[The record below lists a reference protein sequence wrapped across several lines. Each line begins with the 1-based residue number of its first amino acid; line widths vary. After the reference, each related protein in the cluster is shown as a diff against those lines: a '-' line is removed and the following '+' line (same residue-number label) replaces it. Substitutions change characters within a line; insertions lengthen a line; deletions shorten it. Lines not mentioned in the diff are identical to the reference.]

1 MSEPR
6 KINSSRQINSNV
18 ENHQMASSYTEI
30 AFQSAAVAQNQ
41 NKNQNKQKHINNV
54 EDVNDDVSFDEDD
67 KDEEE
72 NDGEEDDDEVSST
85 TNPNNEKINDCL
97 MERFDQMNNGSNE
110 LYGNNNY
117 GNKIKHKIR
126 PATLFYDKSFPYDLE
141 GTVRREGDMTHY
153 VAENLEYKIKL
164 ASPVAKREMNQQMC
178 SSKNSTPSTSTGII
192 QKHFLQSQL
201 AQIDSNVLSDIEI
214 DAQYLAASVD
224 NLTENL
230 YNLLHS
236 ISSITAD
243 NVEIHKNSVNKLT
256 DSMDSNIKCM
266 YTIMA
271 KTEEISNSMKPTE
284 QLALRIREIKRL
296 VDMLENSL

>member
-1 MSEPR
+1 MSESETKSIKSNR
-6 KINSSRQINSNV
+6 NKNSTAEDN
-18 ENHQMASSYTEI
+18 EMATSYTEI
-30 AFQSAAVAQNQ
+30 AYQLASVGQNRH
-41 NKNQNKQKHINNV
+41 KNHMH
-54 EDVNDDVSFDEDD
+54 DDVEQDQDQDDDDVDEDD
-67 KDEEE
+67 IVDDEG
-72 NDGEEDDDEVSST
+72 DDDDERSSA
-85 TNPNNEKINDCL
+85 TNPNSDNLNKDGSI
-97 MERFDQMNNGSNE
+97 ERLACNG
-110 LYGNNNY
+110 NNY
-117 GNKIKHKIR
+117 GSQTRQQKR
-126 PATLFYDKSFPYDLE
+126 PATLVCDKSFPYDLE
-141 GTVRREGDMTHY
+141 GTVRREGDMTHF

-164 ASPVAKREMNQQMC
+164 SSPVTKQMNHQNF
-178 SSKNSTPSTSTGII
+178 SSKNSTPSTSTSIL

-201 AQIDSNVLSDIEI
+201 AQIDSSVLSDIEI

-236 ISSITAD
+236 VSSITAD

-271 KTEEISNSMKPTE
+271 KTEEISKSMKPTE

>member
-1 MSEPR
+1 MSESK
-6 KINSSRQINSNV
+6 KIHINRQKANTEDN
-18 ENHQMASSYTEI
+18 QMAASYTEI
-30 AFQSAAVAQNQ
+30 AFLSSNRNINNQ
-41 NKNQNKQKHINNV
+41 TKQK
-54 EDVNDDVSFDEDD
+54 DDTAGDDYVDGDDLDDEPEEDEDD
-67 KDEEE
+67 D
-72 NDGEEDDDEVSST
+72 NRSSST
-85 TNPNNEKINDCL
+85 NRNNANDLNRCSTKRLNQINDI
-97 MERFDQMNNGSNE
+97 RQ
-110 LYGNNNY
+110 
-117 GNKIKHKIR
+117 HKR
-126 PATLFYDKSFPYDLE
+126 PVTLLCDKSFPYDLE
-141 GTVRREGDMTHY
+141 GTVHREGDMTHF
-153 VAENLEYKIKL
+153 VTQNLEYKIKL
-164 ASPVAKREMNQQMC
+164 SSPISKREMNQANF

-192 QKHFLQSQL
+192 PKHFLQSQL

-236 ISSITAD
+236 VSSITAD

-271 KTEEISNSMKPTE
+271 KTEEISKSMKPTE

>member
-1 MSEPR
+1 MSEIDSR
-6 KINSSRQINSNV
+6 KNHNINRQLIPT
-18 ENHQMASSYTEI
+18 ENQMAASYTEI
-30 AFQSAAVAQNQ
+30 AFQSSNRT
-41 NKNQNKQKHINNV
+41 NNPQQLHDD
-54 EDVNDDVSFDEDD
+54 EGNDENNYDDCGDTKPSRKTDSEENNDDSLPQ
-67 KDEEE
+67 
-72 NDGEEDDDEVSST
+72 SSG
-85 TNPNNEKINDCL
+85 DYCGL
-97 MERFDQMNNGSNE
+97 MEQLNRKNGYEFCSNNFDTKPQ
-110 LYGNNNY
+110 
-117 GNKIKHKIR
+117 IR
-126 PATLFYDKSFPYDLE
+126 PATLLCEKAFPYDLE
-141 GTVRREGDMTHY
+141 GTVRREGDITHF

-164 ASPVAKREMNQQMC
+164 SSPIAKRDMNQTNL
-178 SSKNSTPSTSTGII
+178 SSKNSTPSTSTGFI

-236 ISSITAD
+236 VSSITAD

-271 KTEEISNSMKPTE
+271 KTEEISKSMKPTE

-296 VDMLENSL
+296 VDILENNL

>member
-1 MSEPR
+1 MNEYQSN
-6 KINSSRQINSNV
+6 KIHNNHQLNTK
-18 ENHQMASSYTEI
+18 EDHHHQMAASYTEI
-30 AFQSAAVAQNQ
+30 AFQSSSRNNQ
-41 NKNQNKQKHINNV
+41 
-54 EDVNDDVSFDEDD
+54 EEEEEEEANDDHDDDGDNENDD
-67 KDEEE
+67 KSNKD
-72 NDGEEDDDEVSST
+72 NL
-85 TNPNNEKINDCL
+85 I
-97 MERFDQMNNGSNE
+97 ERFNQMNNDEYNSNHV
-110 LYGNNNY
+110 ND
-117 GNKIKHKIR
+117 IKPQKR
-126 PATLFYDKSFPYDLE
+126 PVTLLCEKSFPYDLE
-141 GTVRREGDMTHY
+141 GTVRREGDMTHF

-164 ASPVAKREMNQQMC
+164 SSPIAKRDMSQPNF
-178 SSKNSTPSTSTGII
+178 SSKNSTPSTSAGII

-201 AQIDSNVLSDIEI
+201 AQIDSNVLTDIEI

-236 ISSITAD
+236 VSSITAD

-271 KTEEISNSMKPTE
+271 KTEEISKSMKPTE